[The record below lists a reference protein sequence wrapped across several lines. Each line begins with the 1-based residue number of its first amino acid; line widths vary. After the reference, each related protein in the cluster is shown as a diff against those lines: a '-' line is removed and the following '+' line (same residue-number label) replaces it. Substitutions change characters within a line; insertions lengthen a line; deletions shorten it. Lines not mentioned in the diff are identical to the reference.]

1 MTTTARLLQPDT
13 LSEILGLLPTTSVL
27 ACGCVSAAFRVL
39 VDEYLRRSKRLDLAG
54 SEVTPRQLRSLALIR
69 MRGGAQAMNLSG
81 CRRLNKQSIVQ
92 AVRDSCSLAEL
103 IACDVGVGS
112 WTLPALLALTAAS
125 PAKLRVGGNIRIDCR
140 LALNHDMVLGSAL
153 LLLLSALPALEVRRL
168 VLINDRINDRG
179 AVPAGAAAAML
190 GAAMLG
196 AAAAA
201 AVVLTE
207 AGPGQAPPVPQA
219 HATAPVELGGV
230 ELGGVELGGVELGGA
245 AEGSAAIPAESI
257 AAEEAEEAG
266 EAGAAGEEEAEAAE
280 EEEAEAAEEEEA
292 GAVGE
297 EEAGAVG
304 EEAGAV
310 VDESRLLYDAL
321 ARALAASRSLE
332 ELDASSGALGVIGVL
347 QLVVPLLESEACV
360 LRRLAC
366 R

>member
-112 WTLPALLALTAAS
+112 WTLPAVLALTAAS

-140 LALNHDMVLGSAL
+140 LALNHDMVPGSAL

-230 ELGGVELGGVELGGA
+230 ELGGVELGGA

-280 EEEAEAAEEEEA
+280 EEEA

-304 EEAGAV
+304 EEAEAAEEEEAEAA

-321 ARALAASRSLE
+321 ATALAASRSLE

>member
-1 MTTTARLLQPDT
+1 MTTAARLLQPDT

-54 SEVTPRQLRSLALIR
+54 SEVTPRHLRSLALIR

-140 LALNHDMVLGSAL
+140 LALNHDVVPGSAL

-168 VLINDRINDRG
+168 VLINDRVNDRG

-196 AAAAA
+196 AAAPA

-207 AGPGQAPPVPQA
+207 AGPGQADA
-219 HATAPVELGGV
+219 AAPVELG
-230 ELGGVELGGVELGGA
+230 GGVELGGA
-245 AEGSAAIPAESI
+245 AEGSAAIPAEGI
-257 AAEEAEEAG
+257 AAG
-266 EAGAAGEEEAEAAE
+266 EAGAAGEEAEEAEAAAE
-280 EEEAEAAEEEEA
+280 EEEAEAAE
-292 GAVGE
+292 GE
-297 EEAGAVG
+297 EEAGAEG
-304 EEAGAV
+304 EEEAEAA

-321 ARALAASRSLE
+321 ATALVASRSLE

>member
-1 MTTTARLLQPDT
+1 M
-13 LSEILGLLPTTSVL
+13 
-27 ACGCVSAAFRVL
+27 
-39 VDEYLRRSKRLDLAG
+39 
-54 SEVTPRQLRSLALIR
+54 
-69 MRGGAQAMNLSG
+69 
-81 CRRLNKQSIVQ
+81 NKQSIVQ

-140 LALNHDMVLGSAL
+140 LALNHDVVPGSAL

-168 VLINDRINDRG
+168 VLINDRVNDRG
-179 AVPAGAAAAML
+179 AMPAGAAAAML

-196 AAAAA
+196 AAAPA

-207 AGPGQAPPVPQA
+207 AGPGQADA
-219 HATAPVELGGV
+219 AAPVELG
-230 ELGGVELGGVELGGA
+230 GGVELGGA
-245 AEGSAAIPAESI
+245 AEGSAAIPAEGI
-257 AAEEAEEAG
+257 AAG
-266 EAGAAGEEEAEAAE
+266 EAGAAGEEAEEAEAAAE
-280 EEEAEAAEEEEA
+280 EEEAEAA
-292 GAVGE
+292 
-297 EEAGAVG
+297 
-304 EEAGAV
+304 

-321 ARALAASRSLE
+321 ATALVASRSLE

>member
-1 MTTTARLLQPDT
+1 MTTAARLLQPDT

-27 ACGCVSAAFRVL
+27 ACGCVSAAFRIL

-54 SEVTPRQLRSLALIR
+54 SEVTPRHLRSLALIR

-140 LALNHDMVLGSAL
+140 LALNHDVVPGSAL

-168 VLINDRINDRG
+168 VLINDRVNDRG
-179 AVPAGAAAAML
+179 AMPAGAAAAML

-207 AGPGQAPPVPQA
+207 AGPGQAPPVPPQA
-219 HATAPVELGGV
+219 DAAAPVELG
-230 ELGGVELGGVELGGA
+230 GGVELGGA
-245 AEGSAAIPAESI
+245 AEGSAAEGS
-257 AAEEAEEAG
+257 AAEVTRCLERLTRCPRPSLCA
-266 EAGAAGEEEAEAAE
+266 AGARG
-280 EEEAEAAEEEEA
+280 
-292 GAVGE
+292 
-297 EEAGAVG
+297 
-304 EEAGAV
+304 
-310 VDESRLLYDAL
+310 
-321 ARALAASRSLE
+321 
-332 ELDASSGALGVIGVL
+332 
-347 QLVVPLLESEACV
+347 
-360 LRRLAC
+360 
-366 R
+366 

>member
-1 MTTTARLLQPDT
+1 MSAESVSRLLQSDT

-39 VDEYLRRSKRLDLAG
+39 VDEHLRRSKRLDLAG
-54 SEVTPRQLRSLALIR
+54 SEVTPRQLRSLARDR
-69 MRGGAQAMNLSG
+69 MRGGAQFMNLSG
-81 CRRLNKQSIVQ
+81 CRRLNKQSVVQ

-112 WTLPALLALTAAS
+112 WTLPALLTLTAAS
-125 PAKLRVGGNIRIDCR
+125 PAKLRVGGRVRIDCR
-140 LALNHDMVLGSAL
+140 LALNHDVVPGSAL

-168 VLINDRINDRG
+168 VLINDRVNDRG

-201 AVVLTE
+201 AAVVTE
-207 AGPGQAPPVPQA
+207 TGPGQSPLAPQV
-219 HATAPVELGGV
+219 HAAAS
-230 ELGGVELGGVELGGA
+230 VELGGA
-245 AEGSAAIPAESI
+245 AADSAAIPAEGI
-257 AAEEAEEAG
+257 AAG

-280 EEEAEAAEEEEA
+280 EEEAGAE
-292 GAVGE
+292 GE
-297 EEAGAVG
+297 EEAGA
-304 EEAGAV
+304 A

-321 ARALAASRSLE
+321 ATALAASRSLE

-347 QLVVPLLESEACV
+347 QLVVPLLASEACV